1 MSPFYTPWKGQKTR
15 GFHWFSVVFRGHS
28 RISMAWNGL
37 MRPSGHLWEANND
50 CSKKHFVS
58 FPHAHHCKISDF
70 LHALKQHPP
79 SLEKRLKE
87 AHINSPFCSRCA
99 LQSDKNIFFKKKTF
113 SFKWWQQSQYFIWR
127 DQSKGSSTGPWFSD
141 DFRENIS

>member
-1 MSPFYTPWKGQKTR
+1 
-15 GFHWFSVVFRGHS
+15 
-28 RISMAWNGL
+28 

-87 AHINSPFCSRCA
+87 AHINSPFCSDVRYN
-99 LQSDKNIFFKKKTF
+99 QIKIFFLKKKH
-113 SFKWWQQSQYFIWR
+113 SVLN
-127 DQSKGSSTGPWFSD
+127 D
-141 DFRENIS
+141 DNSHNISYDEINLRDRLRDHGFLMISGKI